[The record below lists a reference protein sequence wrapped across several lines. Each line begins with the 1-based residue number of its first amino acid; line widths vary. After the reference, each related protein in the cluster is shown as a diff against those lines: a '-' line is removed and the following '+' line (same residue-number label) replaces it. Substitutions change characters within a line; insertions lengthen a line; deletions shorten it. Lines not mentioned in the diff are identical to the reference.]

1 MNNEIDSIKS
11 QEINEN
17 HSEKIDSNVILREI
31 DSDEISI
38 SQLEMMANKKKL
50 AKKSEEISVSEIMES
65 EKSKNSTKGKSKGKS
80 KSKKDN
86 YSENT
91 QSSMSESIHEY
102 REKDRQRHVK
112 RENNDEYTRKQKS
125 EFLYKFNKINANGK
139 WSSLE
144 LNMNNSLEEIQN
156 EYTRIHSEIQNER
169 SVAFLK
175 RMMLLGVQGIEM
187 MNTKFDPLGMDL
199 DGWSEAMGY
208 SMENMEYDEVLSEL
222 YEKYKGRGQMSPEV
236 KLIFMIISSAT
247 MFTVSKKIA
256 KLDSTNMLKSLLG
269 SVVSQQPKQQRQ
281 QTVNIPN
288 NQPQQYYSPPPQQNY
303 SDNDTETEED
313 DLPSKFQ
320 RPIVENEDQIN
331 IQNILRTMNER
342 KKEQFMEENLS
353 ENENTEDIIRN
364 IPISTQKR
372 GRGRPKKTI
381 SVNRV

>member
-1 MNNEIDSIKS
+1 MDNEIDSIRT
-11 QEINEN
+11 QQLNGQDLN
-17 HSEKIDSNVILREI
+17 SEKLDTNVILKEI

-50 AKKSEEISVSEIMES
+50 NKKSEEISVSEMMES
-65 EKSKNSTKGKSKGKS
+65 EKSNNSSKTKGKSKKEKS
-80 KSKKDN
+80 
-86 YSENT
+86 YSAE
-91 QSSMSESIHEY
+91 SSSLSESLHEY
-102 REKDRQRHVK
+102 REKEKKRTVK

-125 EFLYKFNKINANGK
+125 EYLYKFNKLNANGK
-139 WSSLE
+139 WSSLR
-144 LNMNNSLEEIQN
+144 LDMSNSLEEIQN

-256 KLDSTNMLKSLLG
+256 KMDSTNMLKSLLG
-269 SVVSQQPKQQRQ
+269 NVVSQQQSKPQ
-281 QTVNIPN
+281 QTQ
-288 NQPQQYYSPPPQQNY
+288 QPQQYYQPPRQEY
-303 SDNDTETEED
+303 SEDETDTED
-313 DLPSKFQ
+313 DVQPSKFQ
-320 RPIVENEDQIN
+320 RPVIDNEDQIN
-331 IQNILRTMNER
+331 IQNILKTMNER
-342 KKEQFMEENLS
+342 NRQQLGDDKNS

-364 IPISTQKR
+364 IPITSQKR
-372 GRGRPKKTI
+372 GRGRPKKSI
-381 SVNRV
+381 SVNRM